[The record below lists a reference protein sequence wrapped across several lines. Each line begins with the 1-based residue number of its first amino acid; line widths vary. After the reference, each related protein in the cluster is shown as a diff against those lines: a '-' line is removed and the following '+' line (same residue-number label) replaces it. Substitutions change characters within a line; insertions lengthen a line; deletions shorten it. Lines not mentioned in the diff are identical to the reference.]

1 MSLDLQDK
9 EKWKQMMCWLT
20 NIQPK
25 VKKKLFT
32 LVIVLAFSEYECV

>member
-9 EKWKQMMCWLT
+9 EKWEQMMCWLT

-25 VKKKLFT
+25 VKQKAVYTRQL
-32 LVIVLAFSEYECV
+32 C